1 MKIMLVV
8 GSLGGGGAERVAAT
22 LVNAWAERGDD
33 VTLVSTFSGRGDC
46 FYEISSRVRIV
57 YLADLVRSTA
67 TGALNAWRRFI
78 ALRRLIRTT
87 RADVVVSFL
96 AHVNIAVIAASRGT
110 AVPVIACEHTNPIAA
125 PRGRF
130 QRFMARCL
138 YPRADVLTVL
148 TAGIVDPLCKEIPAL
163 RNVVVLP
170 NPVDADVL
178 RFWKMPGTPGSRK
191 RVLAAGR
198 LHPIKQFDVLID
210 AFSTLAHEFPDWDLY
225 IWGEGPTRDALAR
238 QIGALK
244 LDGRVFLPGMTREL
258 WAEMANADIYA
269 LTSHFEGLPM
279 AMMEAMAIGL
289 PCVAFDCPSG
299 PRELTRDGRD
309 GVLVDRRDVGGLV
322 AALRE
327 LFSSEYLRGELGRK
341 AAASVRERF
350 STAVIL
356 ARWDR
361 LYARVGAIRGRYESG
376 SRHHLP

>member
-1 MKIMLVV
+1 MLVV

-46 FYEISSRVRIV
+46 YYEISSRVHVV
-57 YLADLVRSTA
+57 YLADLVRSTV
-67 TGALNAWRRFI
+67 TGVLNAWRRFI
-78 ALRRLIRTT
+78 ALRRLIRTA

-96 AHVNIAVIAASRGT
+96 AHVNVAVIAASRGT
-110 AVPVIACEHTNPIAA
+110 GIPVIACEHTNPIAA
-125 PRGRF
+125 PRGWF
-130 QRFMARCL
+130 QRYMARCL

-148 TAGIVDPLCKEIPAL
+148 TAGIVDPLRKEIPAL

-178 RFWKMPGTPGSRK
+178 RYWKTPGAPGSRK

-198 LHPIKQFDVLID
+198 LHPIKQFNVLID
-210 AFSTLAHEFPDWDLY
+210 AFATLAHEFPDWDLY
-225 IWGEGPTRDALAR
+225 IWGEGPTRDSLAR
-238 QIGALK
+238 QIGALQ

-258 WAEMANADIYA
+258 WTEMANADIYA

-289 PCVAFDCPSG
+289 PCVAFDCPTG

-309 GVLVDRRDVGGLV
+309 GVLVDRRDVGGL
-322 AALRE
+322 AAAFRE
-327 LFSSEYLRGELGRK
+327 LFSSEDLRGELGRK